1 MHPDYGFTSFAEA
14 RVLVRNGHNIAFK
27 EEVCVG
33 KIDTPI
39 MLEPLLSHPSLGNK
53 RRGVKSLS

>member
-1 MHPDYGFTSFAEA
+1 MAVQWQFQAHPGYGFTSFAEA
-14 RVLVRNGHNIAFK
+14 RVVVTNGHKIAFK

-39 MLEPLLSHPSLGNK
+39 MLLPLM
-53 RRGVKSLS
+53 